1 MNFALDEQQ
10 LLLQRTAREWF
21 EAHGGPAAMR
31 RALDGAALDD
41 HAAEL
46 AAVGFLGALVD
57 EAHGGSGLEVL
68 DLAVIAEE
76 AGRTL
81 ASAPLV
87 SSAGWAVSLLR
98 TAGGEAATSALRGVA
113 SATERLAVVEEPGA
127 PVIGAVGATAFLSV
141 SESGL
146 TLAPRSEVEL
156 TEQPPMDP
164 TRGLARVRLTGGEE
178 LGPPAAG
185 EVERARHVAEV
196 VLAAEDLGTSARC
209 LDMAVDYAKQRVAF
223 GRPIGSFQAIKH
235 MCVDMFA
242 QVEQLRSLVWYAA
255 WSADHDPAQ
264 LPMAA
269 SAAKAYAAGAV
280 ELCASTCI
288 QVHGGI
294 GFTWEHDAHLYWRR
308 AKVDRVLLG
317 DAARHHA
324 RVAELALAR
333 ASA

>member
-1 MNFALDEQQ
+1 M
-10 LLLQRTAREWF
+10 
-21 EAHGGPAAMR
+21 
-31 RALDGAALDD
+31 LDGAAAPDLGD
-41 HAAEL
+41 EL
-46 AAVGFLGALVD
+46 AAVGFLGVLVD
-57 EAHGGSGLEVL
+57 EARGGSGLEVL
-68 DLAVIAEE
+68 DLTVVAEE

-81 ASAPLV
+81 STAPLV
-87 SSAGWAVSLLR
+87 GAAGWAASLLR
-98 TAGGEAATSALRGVA
+98 SGEEEPA
-113 SATERLAVVEEPGA
+113 SAVLREIASGTERIAVVEEDGA
-127 PVIGAVGATAFLSV
+127 PVIGARDATAFLAV
-141 SESGL
+141 GDGAL
-146 TLAPRSEVEL
+146 VLAAPGAAEITEPR
-156 TEQPPMDP
+156 QMDP
-164 TRGLARVRLTGGEE
+164 TRGLARVRVSRGKPLGRVAPEE
-178 LGPPAAG
+178 IA
-185 EVERARHVAEV
+185 RARHVAEV

-209 LDMAVDYAKQRVAF
+209 LEMAVDYAKQRVAF

-255 WSADHDPAQ
+255 WCADHDLAR

-269 SAAKAYAAGAV
+269 SGAKAYASGAV
-280 ELCASTCI
+280 ELCGSTCV

-333 ASA
+333 A

>member
-31 RALDGAALDD
+31 AMLDGAAAPD

-46 AAVGFLGALVD
+46 AAVGFLGVLVD
-57 EAHGGSGLEVL
+57 EPRGGSGLEVL
-68 DLAVIAEE
+68 DLAVVAEE

-81 ASAPLV
+81 SDIPLV
-87 SSAGWAVSLLR
+87 SGAGWAASLLR
-98 TAGGEAATSALRGVA
+98 TVEGEAATGALRGIA
-113 SATERLAVVEEPGA
+113 SASERVAVVEVPGA
-127 PVIGAVGATAFLSV
+127 PVIGALGATAFLALGGD
-141 SESGL
+141 GL
-146 TLAPRSEVEL
+146 VLATRSEVEL
-156 TEQPPMDP
+156 TEQPQLDP
-164 TRGLARVRLTGGEE
+164 TRGLARVRVRGGKP
-178 LGPPAAG
+178 LGAPAEA
-185 EVERARHVAEV
+185 EVARARQVAEV

-209 LDMAVDYAKQRVAF
+209 LEMAVDYAKQRVAF

-255 WSADHDPAQ
+255 WCADHDPAQ

-269 SAAKAYAAGAV
+269 SAAKAYASGAV
-280 ELCASTCI
+280 ELCASASI
-288 QVHGGI
+288 QIHGGI

-317 DAARHHA
+317 DAAGHHA

-333 ASA
+333 A

>member
-31 RALDGAALDD
+31 AMLDGAPAPDTADD
-41 HAAEL
+41 L

-57 EAHGGSGLEVL
+57 EERGGSGLAVL

-81 ASAPLV
+81 SAAPLV
-87 SSAGWAVSLLR
+87 GSAGWAVSLLR
-98 TAGGEAATSALRGVA
+98 TVESEEASVALQEIA
-113 SATERLAVVEEPGA
+113 SGIHRIAVVDEEGA
-127 PVIGAVGATAFLSV
+127 PVIGARGATAFLAIGDGDLV
-141 SESGL
+141 IGRRDVCEI
-146 TLAPRSEVEL
+146 
-156 TEQPPMDP
+156 TEQPELDP
-164 TRGLARVRLTGGEE
+164 TRGLARVRVPRGKPMGRVAPEE
-178 LGPPAAG
+178 VA
-185 EVERARHVAEV
+185 RARHVAEI
-196 VLAAEDLGTSARC
+196 VLSSEDLGTASRC

-242 QVEQLRSLVWYAA
+242 ATEQLRSLVWYAA
-255 WSADHDPAQ
+255 WCADRDPAQ
-264 LPMAA
+264 LPAAA
-269 SAAKAYAAGAV
+269 SAAKAYASEAV
-280 ELCASTCI
+280 ELCAASCI

-324 RVAELALAR
+324 RVAELALA
-333 ASA
+333 AV

>member
-10 LLLQRTAREWF
+10 VLLQRTAREWF
-21 EAHGGPAAMR
+21 EDHGGPAAMR
-31 RALDGAALDD
+31 AMLDGAPAPDIADD
-41 HAAEL
+41 L
-46 AAVGFLGALVD
+46 AAVGFLGVIVP
-57 EAHGGSGLEVL
+57 EPHGGSGLEVL
-68 DLAVIAEE
+68 DLAVVAEE

-81 ASAPLV
+81 STAPLIGT
-87 SSAGWAVSLLR
+87 SAWAASLLR
-98 TAGGEAATSALRGVA
+98 SIDTEPAADALREIASGNFRFGVI
-113 SATERLAVVEEPGA
+113 EEEGA
-127 PVIGAVGATAFLSV
+127 PVIGARGATAFIAIGDGDLV
-141 SESGL
+141 I
-146 TLAPRSEVEL
+146 ARREVAEI
-156 TEQPPMDP
+156 TDQPQMDP
-164 TRGLARVRLTGGEE
+164 TRGLARVRVNRGKPMGRVAPE
-178 LGPPAAG
+178 

-209 LDMAVDYAKQRVAF
+209 LEMAVDYAKQRVAF

-255 WSADHDPAQ
+255 WCADHDAAR

-269 SAAKAYAAGAV
+269 SAAKAYASGAV
-280 ELCASTCI
+280 ELCASASI

-333 ASA
+333 A